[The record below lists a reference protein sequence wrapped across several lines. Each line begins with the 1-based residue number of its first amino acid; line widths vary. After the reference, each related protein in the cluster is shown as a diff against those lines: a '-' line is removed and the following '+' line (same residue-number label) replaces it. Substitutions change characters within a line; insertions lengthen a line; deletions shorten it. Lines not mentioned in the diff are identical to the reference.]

1 MLKKIV
7 EKLQKSPI
15 LYIFL
20 LFFSG
25 RTLCRSTTRFFAPI
39 GRHGFFY
46 GLSGVSLFCRTR
58 SAMEGASVVY
68 RKNTVSLRR
77 KLTGTKYQEGIL
89 FP

>member
-15 LYIFL
+15 LYIFCYFFLDELFDALPPAAL
-20 LFFSG
+20 LQSAG
-25 RTLCRSTTRFFAPI
+25 MA
-39 GRHGFFY
+39 FFY

-68 RKNTVSLRR
+68 RKNTVSFRK